1 MDKILINLIVSH
13 GHVNFSSE
21 VAIAL
26 RVADVPDN
34 YVDCV
39 CVQTETVLRQSLQE
53 IIRPVL
59 MINKCVR
66 T

>member
-1 MDKILINLIVSH
+1 MEKILINLIVSH
-13 GHVNFSSE
+13 GHIDFSSE
-21 VAIAL
+21 VTFAL

-34 YVDCV
+34 YVEGV
-39 CVQTETVLRQSLQE
+39 CVQTETILRQSLQE
-53 IIRPVL
+53 IIRLVL